1 MPACRES
8 AGGLVGERVLGRV
21 EVCRGEAPVPPVP
34 GGQAQ
39 QPAVPQW
46 QPTDCTNR
54 PASPGTRMSR
64 RSDAMNTDLR
74 RLFSWCHDAPSISRA
89 LPSRTTPSRHHDKLS
104 LSLCL
109 SVSVSVS
116 VSVCL
121 CLYLCLPPF
130 TSRHHAMPTSR
141 QTAWWD
147 TERDKTEALARIL
160 SAILVVMIHSI
171 YAMAVPASLC

>member
-1 MPACRES
+1 
-8 AGGLVGERVLGRV
+8 
-21 EVCRGEAPVPPVP
+21 
-34 GGQAQ
+34 
-39 QPAVPQW
+39 
-46 QPTDCTNR
+46 
-54 PASPGTRMSR
+54 
-64 RSDAMNTDLR
+64 MNTDLR
-74 RLFSWCHDAPSISRA
+74 RLFSWCHDAPSIPRA

-121 CLYLCLPPF
+121 CLYLCLCLPPF

-147 TERDKTEALARIL
+147 TERDNTEALARIL